1 MHDNVWY
8 SAPAKEI
15 HVSSINGFLVGPGNK
30 VWFKWTSACCLTQP
44 LPEKY
49 DQEVSPVFLYQ
60 LWRHEERRHGK
71 SRSELVGSGDSR
83 QVFNITAHR
92 LSRSMDRYEASA
104 RPSAVEYFG
113 RLQNIVEEDETHC
126 QLQVHWVGYRPEEST
141 WELFEHVY
149 DICLHS
155 VTQYSEIKGFQNVPP
170 SLGLLQQAQGASN
183 GIRFSGF
190 QSKLSALEWLTTSP
204 AISLAIS
211 IMAVIYL

>member
-1 MHDNVWY
+1 MSAHEKWLDEFIATRMHDNVWH
-8 SAPAKEI
+8 SAPDKEI
-15 HVSSINGFLVGPGNK
+15 HVGSINGFLVGPGNK

-92 LSRSMDRYEASA
+92 RT
-104 RPSAVEYFG
+104 
-113 RLQNIVEEDETHC
+113 EDETHC

-155 VTQYSEIKGFQNVPP
+155 VTQYPEIKGFQNVPP

-183 GIRFSGF
+183 EIRFSGF